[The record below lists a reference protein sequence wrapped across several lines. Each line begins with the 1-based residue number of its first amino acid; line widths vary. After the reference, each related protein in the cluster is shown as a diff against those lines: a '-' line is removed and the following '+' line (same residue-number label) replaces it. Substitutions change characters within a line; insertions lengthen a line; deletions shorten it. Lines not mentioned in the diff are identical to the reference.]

1 MESPGRSRLLAGPG
15 LWGTLWSKPYG
26 HTHLA
31 FFDLKI
37 MGGGGDGGRGLG
49 PSQILHQ
56 GPVARSMVS
65 VNQR

>member
-37 MGGGGDGGRGLG
+37 TEGWGFSGVGALPD
-49 PSQILHQ
+49 PPPII
-56 GPVARSMVS
+56 
-65 VNQR
+65 

>member
-37 MGGGGDGGRGLG
+37 MGGGGDEGRGLG

-56 GPVARSMVS
+56 
-65 VNQR
+65 